1 MAQNFKQR
9 GDILQYTNTGS
20 ADVAS
25 EELIVFGA
33 LAGVALADIPAGG
46 TGSVQIS
53 GVFAL
58 PKKADDAPTQ
68 GQALYWNATDKV
80 VTGFGLR
87 DGFRSENGVPPHRQ
101 GGLCR
106 RRKRHRGGSAA
117 ELTGSGRKRSR
128 PRRTQWL
135 NLLWPM
141 LRSRTLR
148 AAGATTSATR
158 AGKPSAAAPELFS
171 RRTDLAGHRS

>member
-53 GVFAL
+53 GGFSL

-80 VTGFGLR
+80 VTVS
-87 DGFRSENGVPPHRQ
+87 DSVTVSEV
-101 GGLCR
+101 
-106 RRKRHRGGSAA
+106 KT
-117 ELTGSGRKRSR
+117 EF
-128 PRRTQWL
+128 PRIGKTAYA
-135 NLLWPM
+135 
-141 LRSRTLR
+141 
-148 AAGATTSATR
+148 AAGSDTVV
-158 AGKPSAAAPELFS
+158 EVL
-171 RRTDLAGHRS
+171 LN

>member
-9 GDILQYTNTGS
+9 GDVLQYTNTGS

-80 VTGFGLR
+80 VTVS
-87 DGFRSENGVPPHRQ
+87 DSVTVSEVKTEFPRIG
-101 GGLCR
+101 
-106 RRKRHRGGSAA
+106 KAA
-117 ELTGSGRKRSR
+117 YA
-128 PRRTQWL
+128 
-135 NLLWPM
+135 
-141 LRSRTLR
+141 
-148 AAGATTSATR
+148 AAGSDTVV
-158 AGKPSAAAPELFS
+158 EVL
-171 RRTDLAGHRS
+171 LN